1 MSKEKECEI
10 IRDLLP
16 LYADDVCSERS
27 AQLIEEHLQN
37 CPECS
42 AMLEQ
47 LRTHEIETGL
57 QEEKEQVIEYQSKR
71 FRRRSATVG
80 SAVSGLFMIPVVVC
94 LIVNLASGSPL
105 GWFFVVLAGLAVAAS
120 LIIVPLM
127 VPENKL
133 FWTFCA
139 FTLALMLLLAV
150 TCFYSH
156 GRWFFTAAS
165 AVLFGLSV
173 CFLPFVVRAK
183 PVRQLIGSFSRPL
196 LVISVDV
203 ILFAN
208 MMNMISLFT
217 KSIFTTGLVL
227 AGCAAAG
234 WLLYSAITEK
244 NGGEAK

>member
-27 AQLIEEHLQN
+27 AQLIEEHLQS

-105 GWFFVVLAGLAVAAS
+105 GWFFIVLAGLAVAAS
-120 LIIVPLM
+120 LVIVPLM
-127 VPENKL
+127 MPENKL

-156 GRWFFTAAS
+156 GNWFFTAAS

-173 CFLPFVVRAK
+173 CFLP
-183 PVRQLIGSFSRPL
+183 L
-196 LVISVDV
+196 LVLSVDV

-208 MMNMISLFT
+208 MMNMISLHS
-217 KSIFTTGLVL
+217 KSIVTTGIVL
-227 AGCAAAG
+227 AGCAAGA

-244 NGGEAK
+244 KGEAK

>member
-27 AQLIEEHLQN
+27 AQLIEEHLQS

-57 QEEKEQVIEYQSKR
+57 QEEKEQVIEHQAKT

-105 GWFFVVLAGLAVAAS
+105 GWFFIVLAALAVAAS

-127 VPENKL
+127 MPQNKL
-133 FWTFCA
+133 LWTFCT
-139 FTLALMLLLAV
+139 FTVSLLLLLAV

-156 GRWFFTAAS
+156 GNWFFLAAS
-165 AVLFGLSV
+165 AVLFGLAV
-173 CFLPFVVRAK
+173 LFGPFVVRAK
-183 PVRQLIGSFSRPL
+183 PVRELIGNFSRPL
-196 LVISVDV
+196 LVLAVDV

-208 MMNMISLFT
+208 MMNMISLWN
-217 KSIFTTGLVL
+217 KSIFKTLSVL
-227 AGCAAAG
+227 ALCAG
-234 WLLYSAITEK
+234 GVWLLVTAIKEK
-244 NGGEAK
+244 RGEEK